1 MGARKQTEGTCLVG
15 ENFSDVLI
23 EGRPSGVVVRVCVGG
38 LLKLDV

>member
-15 ENFSDVLI
+15 EKFSDVLI
-23 EGRPSGVVVRVCVGG
+23 EGRPSGVVDMVCVGG